1 MTITTNFQRDDQC
14 SGANEFCCEIMQFDT
29 SQCKFIYSVILDQS
43 GPFMFWTLF
52 SSFGFICMFIIRK
65 MKVETTQPIT
75 GPQIRLFVLNEV
87 CRSIF
92 PFIGCRF
99 MFTINRWD
107 IPDCAFKQI

>member
-1 MTITTNFQRDDQC
+1 MTITTNFQHDVLF
-14 SGANEFCCEIMQFDT
+14 SGVNEFRCEAMQFDP

-52 SSFGFICMFIIRK
+52 SSFGIICMFINRK
-65 MKVETTQPIT
+65 MRTETKQPIT

-87 CRSIF
+87 YNFLF

-107 IPDCAFKQI
+107 IRDYAFKPI